1 MRNQLSYLVWER
13 VVFWSEGLR
22 SRARMQYEWYVA
34 YAKAETDTNRKIRLS
49 SLARQKERG
58 ELYSAAQKV
67 VEQQRQLIAVG

>member
-1 MRNQLSYLVWER
+1 MFL
-13 VVFWSEGLR
+13 SEGLHP
-22 SRARMQYEWYVA
+22 RARMQYEWYVA

>member
-1 MRNQLSYLVWER
+1 
-13 VVFWSEGLR
+13 
-22 SRARMQYEWYVA
+22 MQYEWYVA